1 MEFWKSPME
10 NLEIIKN
17 NKSMK
22 ILITG
27 NLGYVGSVL
36 VDYLRKKY
44 QDIYIIG
51 YDIGY
56 FAHCLN
62 EKDFLPE
69 ISCDKQYFGDIR
81 NFPEDL
87 LTNID
92 AVVHLS
98 AISNDPMGKEFE
110 KVTYDINLQASVN
123 FANKASNKG
132 VKNFVFASS
141 CSVYGSA
148 SEMPK
153 SENDLTDPLT
163 AYAISKINLEKE
175 LKNISS
181 NSNMV
186 ITCLRFATACG
197 YSRRLRLDLVLNDF
211 VSSAIFNGEINVLSD
226 GSPWRPLIDVK
237 DMSLAI
243 DWASKREK
251 DNGGKFL
258 FINTGSNKNNFQVKE
273 LASLVNA
280 VIPNLKVN
288 INTNALPDKR
298 SYKVDFSLFE
308 QLAPDFTPKININQ
322 SIDELINGISKLSM
336 NFDDF
341 RDSEY
346 MRLNTLRSHIKANRL
361 NKDLKWT
368 FKI

>member
-1 MEFWKSPME
+1 MEFRESSLE
-10 NLEIIKN
+10 NLEIIKT
-17 NKSMK
+17 KKMK

-36 VDYLRKKY
+36 VDYLRRKY
-44 QDIYIIG
+44 HDIYILG

-62 EKDFLPE
+62 ENDFLPE
-69 ISCDKQYFGDIR
+69 VNCDQQYYGDIR
-81 NFPEDL
+81 NFPEEL
-87 LTNID
+87 LTGID

-110 KVTYDINLQASVN
+110 DVTFKINLEASIDL
-123 FANKASNKG
+123 AKKASYKG
-132 VKNFVFASS
+132 VKNFIFASS

-148 SEMPK
+148 SDIPK
-153 SENDLTDPLT
+153 SENDPTDPLT
-163 AYAISKINLEKE
+163 AYAISKINFENE
-175 LKNISS
+175 LKTISNES
-181 NSNMV
+181 KMIV
-186 ITCLRFATACG
+186 TCLRFATACG
-197 YSRRLRLDLVLNDF
+197 YSKRLRLDLVLNDF

-243 DWASKREK
+243 DWASKRGIES
-251 DNGGKFL
+251 GGQFL
-258 FINTGSNKNNFQVKE
+258 YVNTGSNKNNFQVKE
-273 LASLVNA
+273 LASLVKNLL
-280 VIPNLKVN
+280 PNIKIN

-308 QLAPDFTPKININQ
+308 KLAPEYTPKININQ
-322 SIDELINGISKLSM
+322 SIIELIEGVSKLNK
-336 NFDDF
+336 NFENF

-368 FKI
+368 FKK